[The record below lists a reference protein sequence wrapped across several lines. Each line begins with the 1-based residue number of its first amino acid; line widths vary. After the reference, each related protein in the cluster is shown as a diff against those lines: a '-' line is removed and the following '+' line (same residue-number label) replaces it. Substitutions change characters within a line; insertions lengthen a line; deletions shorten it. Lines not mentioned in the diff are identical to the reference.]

1 MKKYLLLFCIAVCG
15 CTLASAQDAPKDT
28 TLKEYIGKYVFPS
41 GSVIAETNVSLG
53 DDGVLTS
60 SSSAGVSEL
69 TKKEKDLFE
78 IPKFQGTAKF
88 VRDSNGKITGV
99 VIDAM
104 GYHLEGT
111 KSASAVTAL
120 FLHPKIMVAKKSIV
134 AFSAR

>member
-1 MKKYLLLFCIAVCG
+1 MKKMIFLFCMAVG
-15 CTLASAQDAPKDT
+15 CCTFTQAQDAPKDS
-28 TLKEYIGKYVFPS
+28 TLKEYIGKYLFPS

-69 TKKEKDLFE
+69 VKREKDVFE

-88 VRDSNGKITGV
+88 VRDANGKVMGV

-111 KSASAVTAL
+111 KSENGMAAMFFPAKAFVAVR
-120 FLHPKIMVAKKSIV
+120 AK
-134 AFSAR
+134 